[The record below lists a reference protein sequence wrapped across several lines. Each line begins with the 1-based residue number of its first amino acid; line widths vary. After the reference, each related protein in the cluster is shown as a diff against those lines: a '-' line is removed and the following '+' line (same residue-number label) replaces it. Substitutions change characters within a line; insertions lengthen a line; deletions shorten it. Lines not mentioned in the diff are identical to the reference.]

1 MPRRSAA
8 PSRMPSFY
16 PGFLKRLIIFS
27 VMTALAAGIVMH
39 FLPETAVTPAWPYL
53 FLFFMVI
60 TAIIFYVMIRLTNK
74 RPALFISGIMVI
86 TTVKILLFAVIIILY
101 IVRYPTDKMPFV
113 ITFLILYLF
122 YTVFEVM
129 TLNFYIRKDIPGKK
143 STT

>member
-1 MPRRSAA
+1 
-8 PSRMPSFY
+8 
-16 PGFLKRLIIFS
+16 
-27 VMTALAAGIVMH
+27 
-39 FLPETAVTPAWPYL
+39 
-53 FLFFMVI
+53 
-60 TAIIFYVMIRLTNK
+60 
-74 RPALFISGIMVI
+74 MVI